1 MTSHILFITYYLL
14 KSYLQIIINS
24 LKKNYFV
31 KTLFTIPFVKKTL
44 SFDKKKKFIS
54 LNKNYSN

>member
-44 SFDKKKKFIS
+44 SFDKKKNSFH
-54 LNKNYSN
+54 

>member
-24 LKKNYFV
+24 LKK
-31 KTLFTIPFVKKTL
+31 TISSKHYLQFLLLKKNT
-44 SFDKKKKFIS
+44 
-54 LNKNYSN
+54 

>member
-1 MTSHILFITYYLL
+1 MTSHILFIKYYLL

-31 KTLFTIPFVKKTL
+31 KTLFTIPLVKKKTL
-44 SFDKKKKFIS
+44 SFEKKKNSFH
-54 LNKNYSN
+54 

>member
-31 KTLFTIPFVKKTL
+31 KTLFTIPFVKKKHL
-44 SFDKKKKFIS
+44 VLRRKKIHFI
-54 LNKNYSN
+54 K